1 MLNVKSPEFIYT
13 GNFPNRASGSL
24 NGLRLG
30 VKDLFHITGIPTT
43 AGNPD
48 WLTSHS
54 QPATVT
60 APSVT
65 TLLAAGA
72 VLLGKTLTDELAYS
86 LEGVNKHYG
95 TPINPQAPNRIPG
108 GSSSGSAVAVANGSI
123 DIGLG
128 TDTGGSIRVPAS
140 YNGIYGFRPSHGAI
154 SCEHLIP
161 LSPRFDT
168 VGWLTS
174 NLENLVKVADLFLQ
188 SNSDKPNGQGE
199 CPTIN
204 GINRP
209 HSGAEAF
216 QASCRKTT
224 GDATQRLSRRSRAS
238 LRSLCHL
245 VVSNFE
251 DLEVWQSARQPLL
264 QAWSTKFESIEY
276 VDLKNRDLNSASTAF
291 RILQGREIWREH
303 GQWIER
309 VQPDFAP
316 EISDRFTWCKSLT
329 QDDEQQAEAI
339 ARDFIHFWHTDILP
353 DDDRVL
359 LLPTT
364 PGAAPLLNT
373 PTSELLQYRSRLMNL
388 TAPAGLTRAPQ
399 ISLPYLNIDRAP
411 WGISLLARKDCDRA
425 LLDCAAK
432 LDS

>member
-1 MLNVKSPEFIYT
+1 MTVKRPEFIYT
-13 GNFPNRASGSL
+13 GNFSNRASGSL
-24 NGLRLG
+24 SGLRLG
-30 VKDLFHITGIPTT
+30 VKDLFHIAGIPTT

-60 APSVT
+60 AHSVA

-72 VLLGKTLTDELAYS
+72 ILLGKTLTDELAYS

-95 TPINPQAPNRIPG
+95 TPTNPQAPNRIPG

-123 DIGLG
+123 DLGLG

-140 YNGIYGFRPSHGAI
+140 YNGIYGFRPSHGMV

-174 NLENLVKVADLFLQ
+174 NLENLKRVADLFF
-188 SNSDKPNGQGE
+188 KPGSERQ
-199 CPTIN
+199 
-204 GINRP
+204 
-209 HSGAEAF
+209 
-216 QASCRKTT
+216 
-224 GDATQRLSRRSRAS
+224 LS
-238 LRSLCHL
+238 HL

-251 DLEVWQSARQPLL
+251 DLEFWQSARQPLL
-264 QAWSTKFESIEY
+264 KAWSSRFESIEY
-276 VDLKNRDLNSASTAF
+276 VDLKHQDLNSASTAF
-291 RILQGREIWREH
+291 RILQGREIWHEH
-303 GQWIER
+303 GQWIEKQ
-309 VQPDFAP
+309 QPDFAP
-316 EISDRFTWCKSLT
+316 EIGDRFIWCKSLT
-329 QDDEQQAEAI
+329 QDDERQAEAI
-339 ARDFIHFWHTDILP
+339 AKDFIHFWHSEILP
-353 DDDRVL
+353 SDDKVL

-373 PTSELLQYRSRLMNL
+373 PASELLQYRSRLMNL

-399 ISLPYLNIDRAP
+399 ISLPYLSIDREACAERNRAP
-411 WGISLLARKDCDRA
+411 WGISLLARKNCDRA
-425 LLDCAAK
+425 LLGCATK
-432 LDS
+432 LDSLS

>member
-1 MLNVKSPEFIYT
+1 MNVNPEFVYR
-13 GNFPNRASGSL
+13 GNFPNPASGSL
-24 NGLRLG
+24 SGLRLG
-30 VKDLFHITGIPTT
+30 VKDLFHIAGMPTT

-48 WLTSHS
+48 WSNSHP

-60 APSVT
+60 APSVA

-72 VLLGKTLTDELAYS
+72 VLIGKTLTDELAYS
-86 LEGVNKHYG
+86 LEGINKHYG
-95 TPINPQAPNRIPG
+95 TPTNPKAPNRIPG

-123 DIGLG
+123 DLGLG

-140 YNGIYGFRPSHGAI
+140 YNGIYGFRPSHGAV

-174 NLENLVKVADLFLQ
+174 NLENLKRVADLFLK
-188 SNSDKPNGQGE
+188 SSS
-199 CPTIN
+199 
-204 GINRP
+204 NRP
-209 HSGAEAF
+209 
-216 QASCRKTT
+216 
-224 GDATQRLSRRSRAS
+224 LS
-238 LRSLCHL
+238 HL

-251 DLEVWQSARQPLL
+251 DIELWQSARQPLL
-264 QAWSTKFESIEY
+264 EAWETKFESIEY
-276 VDLKNRDLNSASTAF
+276 VNLKHQDLNSASSAF

-303 GQWIER
+303 GKWIQQQ
-309 VQPDFAP
+309 QPDFASA
-316 EISDRFTWCKSLT
+316 IGDRFMECKSLT
-329 QDDEQQAEAI
+329 PEDEGQAEAI
-339 ARDFIHFWHTDILP
+339 AKDFIHFWHSEILP
-353 DDDRVL
+353 KDDRVL

-373 PTSELLQYRSRLMNL
+373 PVSELSQYRSRLMNL
-388 TAPAGLTRAPQ
+388 TAPAGLTRTPQ

-411 WGISLLARKDCDRA
+411 WGISLLARFNCDRA

-432 LDS
+432 LDSLSY

>member
-1 MLNVKSPEFIYT
+1 MTAKSPEFIYT
-13 GNFPNRASGSL
+13 GSFPQQTSGSL

-30 VKDLFHITGIPTT
+30 VKDLFQVAGIPTT

-48 WLTSHS
+48 WSNSHS

-65 TLLAAGA
+65 TLMEAGA
-72 VLLGKTLTDELAYS
+72 TLLGKTLTDELAYS
-86 LEGVNKHYG
+86 LEGINKHYG
-95 TPINPQAPNRIPG
+95 TPINPQAPDRIPG

-140 YNGIYGFRPSHGAI
+140 YNGIYGFRPSHGAV

-168 VGWLTS
+168 VGWLTD
-174 NLENLVKVADLFLQ
+174 NLDNLRKVADLLL
-188 SNSDKPNGQGE
+188 KPSRDCQ
-199 CPTIN
+199 
-204 GINRP
+204 
-209 HSGAEAF
+209 
-216 QASCRKTT
+216 
-224 GDATQRLSRRSRAS
+224 LS
-238 LRSLCHL
+238 HL
-245 VVSNFE
+245 VVSN
-251 DLEVWQSARQPLL
+251 LELEFWQKARQPFLE
-264 QAWSTKFESIEY
+264 AWETKFESVEY
-276 VDLKNRDLNSASTAF
+276 VNLKQQDLTQASTAF
-291 RILQGREIWREH
+291 RILQGREIWSEH

-309 VQPDFAP
+309 QQPDFAV
-316 EISDRFTWCKSLT
+316 EIGDRFTWCSSLT
-329 QDDEQQAEAI
+329 QDDERQAEAT
-339 ARDFIHFWHTDILP
+339 AKDFINFWQGEVLP
-353 DDDRVL
+353 SSDRVL

-373 PTSELLQYRSRLMNL
+373 PASELSQYRSRLMNL

-411 WGISLLARKDCDRA
+411 WGISLLARSGCDRA

-432 LDS
+432 LDNLVKNRASDT

>member
-1 MLNVKSPEFIYT
+1 MTVKSPEFIYIED
-13 GNFPNRASGSL
+13 FPDRASGSLNEEARAGSPRKGKSRL

-30 VKDLFHITGIPTT
+30 VKDLFHIAGMPTT

-48 WLTSHS
+48 WLSSHS

-60 APSVT
+60 APSVA

-95 TPINPQAPNRIPG
+95 TPTNPKAPNRIPG

-140 YNGIYGFRPSHGAI
+140 YNGIYGFRPSHGAV
-154 SCEHLIP
+154 SCEQIIS

-174 NLENLVKVADLFLQ
+174 NLDYLKRVADLLLKP
-188 SNSDKPNGQGE
+188 SN
-199 CPTIN
+199 
-204 GINRP
+204 NR
-209 HSGAEAF
+209 
-216 QASCRKTT
+216 Q
-224 GDATQRLSRRSRAS
+224 LS
-238 LRSLCHL
+238 HL
-245 VVSNFE
+245 VVSNLE
-251 DLEVWQSARQPLL
+251 DLESWQSARQPLL
-264 QAWSTKFESIEY
+264 QTWETKFESIEY
-276 VDLKNRDLNSASTAF
+276 VDLKLEDLNSASNAF

-309 VQPDFAP
+309 QQPDFAP
-316 EISDRFTWCKSLT
+316 EIGDRFTWSKSLT
-329 QDDEQQAEAI
+329 QEDERQAEAT
-339 ARDFIHFWHTDILP
+339 AKDFIHFWHSDILP
-353 DDDRVL
+353 SDDKVL

-373 PTSELLQYRSRLMNL
+373 PASELSQYRSRLMNL
-388 TAPAGLTRAPQ
+388 TAPAGLTGAPQ

-411 WGISLLARKDCDRA
+411 WGMSLLARSGCDRS
-425 LLDCAAK
+425 LLNCAAE
-432 LDS
+432 LDLSH

>member
-1 MLNVKSPEFIYT
+1 MTVNPEFIYR
-13 GNFPNRASGSL
+13 GDFPNRAAGSL
-24 NGLRLG
+24 SGLRLG
-30 VKDLFHITGIPTT
+30 VKDLFHIAGLPTT

-48 WLTSHS
+48 WLNSHS

-65 TLLAAGA
+65 TLLTEGA

-86 LEGVNKHYG
+86 LEGVNKHDG
-95 TPINPQAPNRIPG
+95 TPTNPKAPNRIPG

-140 YNGIYGFRPSHGAI
+140 YNGIYGFRPSHGAV
-154 SCEHLIP
+154 SCQHLVP

-174 NLENLVKVADLFLQ
+174 NLKNLKKVADLFL
-188 SNSDKPNGQGE
+188 KPS
-199 CPTIN
+199 
-204 GINRP
+204 
-209 HSGAEAF
+209 SG
-216 QASCRKTT
+216 
-224 GDATQRLSRRSRAS
+224 RLS
-238 LRSLCHL
+238 HL
-245 VVSNFE
+245 VVTNFE

-264 QAWSTKFESIEY
+264 QVWETKFESIEY
-276 VDLKNRDLNSASTAF
+276 VNLKHQDLNLASTAF

-303 GQWIER
+303 GQWIEQQ
-309 VQPDFAP
+309 QPDFAP
-316 EISDRFTWCKSLT
+316 EISDRFSWCKSLT
-329 QDDEQQAEAI
+329 QDDERKAEAT
-339 ARDFIHFWHTDILP
+339 ARDFIHFWQREILP
-353 DDDRVL
+353 RDDRVL

-373 PTSELLQYRSRLMNL
+373 SALELLQYRSRLMNL

-411 WGISLLARKDCDRA
+411 WGISLLARFNCDRA
-425 LLDCAAK
+425 LLDCAAR
-432 LDS
+432 LDG

>member
-1 MLNVKSPEFIYT
+1 MTVKRPEFVYT
-13 GNFPNRASGSL
+13 GNFSPPRSGSL
-24 NGLRLG
+24 SGLRLG
-30 VKDLFHITGIPTT
+30 VKDLFHIAGIPTT

-60 APSVT
+60 APSVA

-72 VLLGKTLTDELAYS
+72 ILIGKTLTDELAYS

-95 TPINPQAPNRIPG
+95 TPTNPQAPNRIPG

-123 DIGLG
+123 DLGLG

-140 YNGIYGFRPSHGAI
+140 YNGIYGFRPSHGAV

-174 NLENLVKVADLFLQ
+174 SLDNLKRVADLLL
-188 SNSDKPNGQGE
+188 KPS
-199 CPTIN
+199 
-204 GINRP
+204 
-209 HSGAEAF
+209 SGC
-216 QASCRKTT
+216 Q
-224 GDATQRLSRRSRAS
+224 LS
-238 LRSLCHL
+238 HL

-251 DLEVWQSARQPLL
+251 DIEFWQSARQPLL
-264 QAWSTKFESIEY
+264 KAWETKFESIEY
-276 VDLKNRDLNSASTAF
+276 VNLKHKDLSRASKAF

-303 GQWIER
+303 GEWIEQQ
-309 VQPDFAP
+309 QPDFAP
-316 EISDRFTWCKSLT
+316 EIGDRFMECKSLT
-329 QDDEQQAEAI
+329 QDDQRQAEAV
-339 ARDFIHFWHTDILP
+339 AEDFIHFWQSEILP
-353 DDDRVL
+353 SDDRVL

-373 PTSELLQYRSRLMNL
+373 PASELLQYRSRLMDL

-411 WGISLLARKDCDRA
+411 WGISLLARNNCDRA
-425 LLDCAAK
+425 LLDCAAR
-432 LDS
+432 LDSPNY